1 MSALNNL
8 NNIIEQS
15 ENPTKELLVGDILD
29 TSVWVQT
36 DTKDTITKNGS
47 GENISDY
54 TFDKSNKNNFSIMYA
69 ITELIKANAVVEKKN
84 TIMYDNVWVVD
95 VSKLTGDYIKFGNF
109 INEKIYILNPK
120 EGNTFTFPELEL
132 IEENK
137 SPLESL
143 SKMSGGSNINGELAA
158 IINIAEMTSDDMIG
172 GSSDKA
178 FVNLL
183 NKIENLMSQG
193 NVKLNDRAKDRLD
206 LMLKKLA
213 KYNERLHSLEAH
225 LHYYN
230 NIPEEERTSNN
241 LSENVNKYDSVN
253 RVKYQK
259 TNKDLKNY
267 LMSVIT
273 GEKQKA
279 EVIEVVPK
287 FQTKLLASFDFLRL
301 GEDLLLT
308 IFTNVGNEQNSN
320 KLSQIEKI
328 ANSTLG
334 TDTDKIKAIKDLYK

>member
-1 MSALNNL
+1 MSGLNNL

-15 ENPTKELLVGDILD
+15 ENPTKELLVGDILN
-29 TSVWVQT
+29 TGVWVET
-36 DTKDTITKNGS
+36 NTKDTITSTGS
-47 GENISDY
+47 GKNINDY
-54 TFDKSNKNNFSIMYA
+54 TFSNSNKDNFSIMYA

-84 TIMYDNVWVVD
+84 TIMYDNVWVVN
-95 VSKLTGDYIKFGNF
+95 VSKLTGDNIKFGNF

-132 IEENK
+132 IRENK
-137 SPLESL
+137 STLESL
-143 SKMSGGSNINGELAA
+143 SKMSGGSNVNGELVA
-158 IINIAEMTSDDMIG
+158 IINTSEITNDDMTG

-193 NVKLNDRAKDRLD
+193 NVKLNDKARDRLQ
-206 LMLKKLA
+206 LMLTKLA

-230 NIPEEERTSNN
+230 NIPEEERTSNK

-259 TNKDLKNY
+259 TNKDLKSY

-273 GEKQKA
+273 GEKQKE
-279 EVIEVVPK
+279 EVIEVIPK
-287 FQTKLLASFDFLRL
+287 FQTKLLANFDFLRL
-301 GEDLLLT
+301 GENLLLK
-308 IFTNVGNEQNSN
+308 IFTNVGNRQNSK

-334 TDTDKIKAIKDLYK
+334 NRYSKN